1 MKCFVVWC
9 ALSALEFFST
19 TTAFSTTPLV
29 QDIALSRRRAW
40 SSTHVSSFNSGR
52 YNHIVLK
59 STTESVEDK
68 EDIILTPD
76 VIAEMIE
83 VTFVQACL
91 QLAKGYVDVLKL
103 FIAATKSSF
112 ELGIP
117 SEMMI
122 EKVNNVKGQSAGRPL
137 MDEEK
142 GLRSTWIDLV
152 YLTLHTVHD
161 QTNNERVGFSVD
173 KKVTERFGDLVR
185 GTVEAKSEQLDEG
198 TEDLQMDDIMNMYG
212 TTVTDP
218 MERALF
224 VQGAKVVLLTLK
236 VMEEE
241 KLANDEDGSIMPPKP
256 PIPGTQ

>member
-1 MKCFVVWC
+1 MKGGMKFFVVWC

-91 QLAKGYVDVLKL
+91 QLAKG
-103 FIAATKSSF
+103 
-112 ELGIP
+112 
-117 SEMMI
+117 
-122 EKVNNVKGQSAGRPL
+122 
-137 MDEEK
+137 
-142 GLRSTWIDLV
+142 
-152 YLTLHTVHD
+152 
-161 QTNNERVGFSVD
+161 
-173 KKVTERFGDLVR
+173 
-185 GTVEAKSEQLDEG
+185 
-198 TEDLQMDDIMNMYG
+198 
-212 TTVTDP
+212 
-218 MERALF
+218 
-224 VQGAKVVLLTLK
+224 
-236 VMEEE
+236 
-241 KLANDEDGSIMPPKP
+241 
-256 PIPGTQ
+256 